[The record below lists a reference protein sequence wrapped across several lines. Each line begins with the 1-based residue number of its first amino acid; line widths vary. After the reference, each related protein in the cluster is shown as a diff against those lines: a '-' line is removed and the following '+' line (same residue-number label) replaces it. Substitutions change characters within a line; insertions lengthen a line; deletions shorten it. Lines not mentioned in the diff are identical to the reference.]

1 MQIVVGGGHVV
12 WHYVQSLRLGL
23 SGHLQAIR
31 HSYSIVDLDSWF
43 PPVSL
48 NITDFFGWIKQDLI
62 RTLSCFFSL
71 PTFTTPS
78 PGLTARKMRLFLSYS
93 ISSPV
98 ILVQNRISRWAARLR
113 ARALKPWTKH
123 PLGQLCRPFNVLG
136 KISQRPLL
144 FWHLICL

>member
-1 MQIVVGGGHVV
+1 MQIGGGGGHAA
-12 WHYVQSLRLGL
+12 WHYLQSLRLGL

-31 HSYSIVDLDSWF
+31 HSYSTVDLDSWF

-48 NITDFFGWIKQDLI
+48 NITDFFRWIKQGLI

-78 PGLTARKMRLFLSYS
+78 PVLTARKMCLFLSYS

-98 ILVQNRISRWAARLR
+98 ILVQNRISRWAAGLG
-113 ARALKPWTKH
+113 ARALKPWTTH
-123 PLGQLCRPFNVLG
+123 PLGPFNVLG
-136 KISQRPLL
+136 KISQHPLL